1 MLKNKFK
8 NSKKVAVDPFE
19 KLDDTFWYSQEDTNR
34 DVLNE
39 LNESLFQSNS
49 RLMKQLESVQ
59 MGF

>member
-8 NSKKVAVDPFE
+8 NSNKVAVDPFE